1 MEYIPRRIT
10 PAIERGAKYFPVIVI
25 TGPRQSGKSTL
36 CRKIFES
43 YTQYNLEDLGLREN
57 IENDPIAFIKNCG
70 KYVVID
76 EAQHLPKIFS
86 YIQIAVDEDPERRF
100 VLTGSSNFALMGKIT
115 QSLAGRAVLFTL
127 LPLSLD
133 ELSEFYVNSPTST
146 LLFNG
151 FYPSVVT
158 DARPADLFYP
168 AYYSTYVERDLRV
181 LKNISDLSQ
190 FQTFIRLVAARVGYE
205 FNASMIATE
214 AGISAPTV
222 RSWMSILQASYIA
235 FLLPPYYANINKR
248 LTKTSKVYFYDTGL
262 LSYLLDIETPEQ
274 LNIHPL
280 RGGIFENL
288 AVIELLKQ
296 RFNNGKSSNLSYYR
310 ENSGREADIVRTEGD
325 KMDLFE
331 VKSSQTWNKSFI
343 RNLNYLKEL
352 FGDKIK
358 NSVVVYDGE
367 TIPPATI
374 NIRQLT
380 KLY

>member
-100 VLTGSSNFALMGKIT
+100 VLTGSSNFTLMGKIT